1 MKTFRIIFVFVFLSM
16 FTSTN
21 CYSQIGAGAKT
32 VGKKVGKAVSKKAA
46 KKAAEKFSKEA
57 AEKTAKE
64 TAKRTSKEAA
74 KKAAAKTSK
83 EAAEKSSKEA
93 AQSMTKKG
101 VEKAAKET
109 AEKASSKAAK
119 NTAKQ
124 ATKESASGV
133 ASKEA
138 KEATENTIKNNLK
151 KQAAEEGVEL
161 GTKKVGK
168 DAMKEL
174 DDMPALKEVIEKL
187 QKKSPEYYKT
197 EDLIITKK
205 KGKTT
210 IEFKGKPD
218 KIEVQGNV
226 IKAKGGSTA
235 ENGALNQFLNEPLP
249 NQTYKVDNHITYKT
263 NSVGKPVEVECHTS
277 ELKKFVD
284 RLKIRD
290 TKTQNEI
297 VSGASQ
303 NSSPYQGGHLI
314 QNSLGGPNEKLNQL
328 PMPKD
333 MNTNPRGEWRKL
345 EILENEAV
353 KDGKDV
359 WTKMKITYNEDGSYD
374 LIKTVIIGDDK
385 TEKKFHVP
393 L

>member
-1 MKTFRIIFVFVFLSM
+1 MKTFRLFLVFVLFSV
-16 FTSTN
+16 FASVN
-21 CYSQIGAGAKT
+21 CYSQVGTASKE
-32 VGKKVGKAVSKKAA
+32 VGKKIGHSISKKAA
-46 KKAAEKFSKEA
+46 KKTAEKFSKEA

-64 TAKRTSKEAA
+64 SAKRAAKETS

-109 AEKASSKAAK
+109 AEKAGSKAAK

-124 ATKESASGV
+124 TAKESTSGV

-138 KEATENTIKNNLK
+138 KEATEKTVKNNLK

-168 DAMKEL
+168 EAMKEL

-197 EDLIITKK
+197 EDLIVTKK
-205 KGKTT
+205 KGKTI

-235 ENGALNQFLNEPLP
+235 ENGGLNQFLNDPMP
-249 NQTYKVDNHITYKT
+249 NQNYKVDNHITYKT
-263 NSVGKPVEVECHTS
+263 NSAGKPTEIECHSS
-277 ELKKFVD
+277 ELSKKVT
-284 RLKIRD
+284 RTGRD
-290 TKTQNEI
+290 SGTQKEI
-297 VSGASQ
+297 LEASNVKSNTHQSGHLVQ
-303 NSSPYQGGHLI
+303 NSV
-314 QNSLGGPNEKLNQL
+314 GGPNEKINQL
-328 PMPKD
+328 PMRKEV
-333 MNTNPRGEWRKL
+333 NLGKEWTEL
-345 EILENEAV
+345 EKMERDAISQ
-353 KDGKDV
+353 GKDV
-359 WTKMKITYNEDGSYD
+359 RTKMKINYHADGNYD
-374 LIKTVIIGDDK
+374 IEKTLIIDGVSKTK
-385 TEKKFHVP
+385 TFKNCM
-393 L
+393 

>member
-1 MKTFRIIFVFVFLSM
+1 MKTFRIILVFVFLSV
-16 FTSTN
+16 FASSN
-21 CYSQIGAGAKT
+21 CYSQVGTGAKE
-32 VGKKVGKAVSKKAA
+32 VGKRVGRAVSKKAA

-57 AEKTAKE
+57 AEKSAKE
-64 TAKRTSKEAA
+64 TAKRTSKEAT

-109 AEKASSKAAK
+109 AEKAGSKAAK

-124 ATKESASGV
+124 TAKESTSGV

-138 KEATENTIKNNLK
+138 TEKTVKKNLK

-168 DAMKEL
+168 EAMKEL

-197 EDLIITKK
+197 EDLIVTKK
-205 KGKTT
+205 KGKTI

-226 IKAKGGSTA
+226 IKAKGGSVKGA
-235 ENGALNQFLNEPLP
+235 ENGGLNQFLNDPSP
-249 NQTYKVDNHITYKT
+249 NQKYKVDDHITYKT
-263 NSVGKPVEVECHTS
+263 NSSGKPSEIECHSSELSKTVNRSGRDSGTQQEVLKASGVTS
-277 ELKKFVD
+277 E
-284 RLKIRD
+284 
-290 TKTQNEI
+290 THQ
-297 VSGASQ
+297 S
-303 NSSPYQGGHLI
+303 GHLV
-314 QNSLGGPNEKLNQL
+314 QNAVGGPNEKINQL
-328 PMPKD
+328 PMPKE
-333 MNTNPRGEWRKL
+333 MNNGGLWKQL
-345 EILENEAV
+345 ESDELEAI
-353 KDGKDV
+353 KKGKDV
-359 WTKMKITYNEDGSYD
+359 WTKMKINYKSDGSYD
-374 LIKTVIIGDDK
+374 IVKTLIIDGIPR
-385 TEKKFHVP
+385 TETFHVV

>member
-1 MKTFRIIFVFVFLSM
+1 MKTFRIILVFVFLSV
-16 FTSTN
+16 FASSN
-21 CYSQIGAGAKT
+21 CYSQVGTGAKE
-32 VGKKVGKAVSKKAA
+32 VGKRVGRAVSKKAA

-109 AEKASSKAAK
+109 AEKAGSKAAK

-124 ATKESASGV
+124 TAKESTSGV

-138 KEATENTIKNNLK
+138 KEATEKTVKNNLK

-168 DAMKEL
+168 EAMKEL
-174 DDMPALKEVIEKL
+174 DDMPALKATIEKL
-187 QKKSPEYYKT
+187 QKKSPDYYKT

-226 IKAKGGSTA
+226 IKAKGGSVKGA
-235 ENGALNQFLNEPLP
+235 ENGGLNQFLNDPSP
-249 NQTYKVDNHITYKT
+249 NQKYKVDDHITYKT
-263 NSVGKPVEVECHTS
+263 NSSGKPSEIECHSSELSKTVNRSGRDSGTQQEVLKASGVTS
-277 ELKKFVD
+277 E
-284 RLKIRD
+284 
-290 TKTQNEI
+290 THQ
-297 VSGASQ
+297 S
-303 NSSPYQGGHLI
+303 GHLV
-314 QNSLGGPNEKLNQL
+314 QNAVGGPNEKLNQL
-328 PMPKD
+328 PMRKD
-333 MNTNPRGEWRKL
+333 MNLGGDWKRL
-345 EILENEAV
+345 EKKEIDAINE
-353 KDGKDV
+353 GKDV
-359 WTKMKITYNEDGSYD
+359 WTKYQIDYHSDGNYD
-374 LIKTVIIGDDK
+374 IVKTLTIGGKSETVIFK
-385 TEKKFHVP
+385 NCM
-393 L
+393 

>member
-1 MKTFRIIFVFVFLSM
+1 MKTFRIILVFVFLSV
-16 FTSTN
+16 FASSN
-21 CYSQIGAGAKT
+21 CYSQVGTGAKE
-32 VGKKVGKAVSKKAA
+32 VGERVGRAVS

-109 AEKASSKAAK
+109 VENVGGKAAK
-119 NTAKQ
+119 NTVKQ
-124 ATKESASGV
+124 TAKESTSEMTK
-133 ASKEA
+133 KEA
-138 KEATENTIKNNLK
+138 KEATEKTVKNNLK

-168 DAMKEL
+168 EAMKEL
-174 DDMPALKEVIEKL
+174 DDMPALKATIEKL

-235 ENGALNQFLNEPLP
+235 ENGGLNQFLNDPMP
-249 NQTYKVDNHITYKT
+249 NQNYKVDNHITYKT
-263 NSVGKPVEVECHTS
+263 NSAGKPTEIECHSS
-277 ELKKFVD
+277 ELSKKVT
-284 RLKIRD
+284 RTGRD
-290 TKTQNEI
+290 SGTQKEI
-297 VSGASQ
+297 LEASNVKSNTHQSGHLVQ
-303 NSSPYQGGHLI
+303 NSI
-314 QNSLGGPNEKLNQL
+314 GGPNEKINQL
-328 PMPKD
+328 PMRKEV
-333 MNTNPRGEWRKL
+333 NLGKEWTEL
-345 EILENEAV
+345 EKMERDAISQ
-353 KDGKDV
+353 GKDV
-359 WTKMKITYNEDGSYD
+359 RTKMKINYHADGNYD
-374 LIKTVIIGDDK
+374 IEKTLIIDGISKTK
-385 TEKKFHVP
+385 TFKNCM
-393 L
+393 